1 MPLRPLPR
9 GDHRLLGAF
18 PRNTQRGFRRR
29 DEVTRLAP
37 LFLLNQVQQV
47 ERQNFHTP
55 LSTVPLST
63 SAFSTST
70 ETALQ
75 ASPTPIVT
83 RTPPPALPGTGSSRV
98 PAVSRA
104 LTLLDRLAQQ
114 REPMSLA
121 RLASEL
127 SLPKSSVHGLCNTL
141 MSFGYLRRQPDG
153 AFLIGP
159 RVMSLAEAFVSGT
172 DVAQEFNAVWADAGS
187 APEETVVLSVLS
199 GTDALY
205 VAVRNSARP
214 LGLAFNVG
222 MRLPVYLSGSG
233 RAMLACLDP
242 ETVRKMF
249 PDGLTTHLTRKGPR
263 TVDALLKELALAR
276 RRGYSV
282 DDEAVRE
289 GVYSFGAPVFD
300 ASGVAV
306 AGVAVCINKALLG
319 ADQGERHRLATLAVA
334 RTLSQR
340 LGADV
345 SALAPSVSPAAT
357 SRKRNSGSNP

>member
-1 MPLRPLPR
+1 MNARFDRQRPETILHATPISPRTLSRRLPP
-9 GDHRLLGAF
+9 AAAA
-18 PRNTQRGFRRR
+18 
-29 DEVTRLAP
+29 AP
-37 LFLLNQVQQV
+37 L
-47 ERQNFHTP
+47 
-55 LSTVPLST
+55 
-63 SAFSTST
+63 
-70 ETALQ
+70 
-75 ASPTPIVT
+75 
-83 RTPPPALPGTGSSRV
+83 V
-98 PAVSRA
+98 PAVTRA

-121 RLASEL
+121 QLTHELA
-127 SLPKSSVHGLCNTL
+127 LPKSSVHGLCNTL

-172 DVAQEFNAVWADAGS
+172 DVAQEFNALWADAGS

-199 GTDALY
+199 GSDALY

-222 MRLPVYLSGSG
+222 MRLPAYLSGSG
-233 RAMLACLDP
+233 RAMLAWREPD
-242 ETVRKMF
+242 EVRKLF
-249 PDGLTTHLTRKGPR
+249 AAGLNTHLTRKGPR
-263 TVDALLKELALAR
+263 EIEALLKELALNR
-276 RRGYSV
+276 KRGYSI

-300 ASGVAV
+300 ASGQAV

-319 ADQGERHRLATLAVA
+319 ADRGDRHRDAILAVA

-340 LGADV
+340 LGGEVKTSVAV
-345 SALAPSVSPAAT
+345 SRQ
-357 SRKRNSGSNP
+357 RKAGGHS

>member
-1 MPLRPLPR
+1 MRFAGQRPETILHATPVSPRTLARRLPP
-9 GDHRLLGAF
+9 AAAAA
-18 PRNTQRGFRRR
+18 
-29 DEVTRLAP
+29 AP
-37 LFLLNQVQQV
+37 L
-47 ERQNFHTP
+47 
-55 LSTVPLST
+55 
-63 SAFSTST
+63 
-70 ETALQ
+70 
-75 ASPTPIVT
+75 
-83 RTPPPALPGTGSSRV
+83 V
-98 PAVSRA
+98 PAVTRA
-104 LTLLDRLAQQ
+104 LTLLDRLAQH

-121 RLASEL
+121 QLTHELA
-127 SLPKSSVHGLCNTL
+127 LPKSSVHGLCNTL

-172 DVAQEFNAVWADAGS
+172 DVAQEFNALWADAGS

-222 MRLPVYLSGSG
+222 MRLPAYLSGSG
-233 RAMLACLDP
+233 RAMLAYREPD
-242 ETVRKMF
+242 EVRKLF
-249 PDGLTTHLTRKGPR
+249 AAGLNTHLTRKGPR
-263 TVDALLKELALAR
+263 EIEALLKELALNR
-276 RRGYSV
+276 KRGYSI

-300 ASGVAV
+300 ASGQAV

-319 ADQGERHRLATLAVA
+319 ADRGDRHRDAVLAVA

-340 LGADV
+340 LGGEV
-345 SALAPSVSPAAT
+345 KAT
-357 SRKRNSGSNP
+357 SVAVRQRKAGGHS